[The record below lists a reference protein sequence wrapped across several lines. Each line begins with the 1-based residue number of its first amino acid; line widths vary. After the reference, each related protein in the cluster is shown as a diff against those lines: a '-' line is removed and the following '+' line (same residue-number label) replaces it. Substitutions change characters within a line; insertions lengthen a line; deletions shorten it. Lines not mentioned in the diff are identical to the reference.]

1 MEQKAA
7 KVYLPNSYEQ
17 FLMQKKKTSKP
28 AVHLKPQNTFLEAS
42 KENKNSQ
49 AEQSEEEQP

>member
-7 KVYLPNSYEQ
+7 KIYLPSSYEQ

-28 AVHLKPQNTFLEAS
+28 VVHQKLQNTLIEAS
-42 KENKNSQ
+42 KDNKNSQ
-49 AEQSEEEQP
+49 ADHSEEESG